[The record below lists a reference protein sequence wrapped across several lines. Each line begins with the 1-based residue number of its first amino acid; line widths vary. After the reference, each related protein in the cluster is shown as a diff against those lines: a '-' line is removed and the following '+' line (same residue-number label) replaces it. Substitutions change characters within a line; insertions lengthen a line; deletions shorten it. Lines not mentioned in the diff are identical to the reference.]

1 MKRKPEPSTP
11 TTIVSSTR
19 QNTPTI
25 QKSISAS
32 SNKCK
37 GQLFNHLELSSLD
50 IIATFNTDIHPAF
63 LQLGSEYRSKV
74 IIGSN
79 ARCLALMAA
88 LKSLLCDFETPPRQE
103 FGRSLEGLE
112 IVS

>member
-1 MKRKPEPSTP
+1 MKKKPEPSAPNTV
-11 TTIVSSTR
+11 VSISKKI
-19 QNTPTI
+19 TPTI
-25 QKSISAS
+25 KKCVSAS

-37 GQLFNHLELSSLD
+37 GQLFNHLELRSLD

-88 LKSLLCDFETPPRQE
+88 LKGLLCDFETPPKQE
-103 FGRSLEGLE
+103 FGRSLEGLD
-112 IVS
+112 IVL